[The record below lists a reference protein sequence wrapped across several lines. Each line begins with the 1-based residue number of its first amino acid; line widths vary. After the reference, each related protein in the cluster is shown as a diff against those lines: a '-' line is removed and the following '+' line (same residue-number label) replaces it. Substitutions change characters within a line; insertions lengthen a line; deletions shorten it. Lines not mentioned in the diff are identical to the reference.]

1 MTMSDTDAVLFY
13 TTFPSLDEAERCGR
27 ALVEARLAACVN
39 IIPGM
44 TAIFEWQ
51 GEIQTASETVMIIKS
66 KASLQEQVFEL
77 LKSRHSYT
85 TPAFLVLKAH
95 GGSEDFLAWI
105 MHQTTRT
112 MAS

>member
-1 MTMSDTDAVLFY
+1 MSEAEAVLIY
-13 TTFPSLDEAERCGR
+13 TTFPSSDEAETCGK

-39 IIPGM
+39 IIAGM

-51 GEIQTASETVMIIKS
+51 GEIQKAGETVMIIKS
-66 KASLQEQVFEL
+66 KASLQEQVFAL
-77 LKSRHSYT
+77 VKSRHSYT
-85 TPAFLVLKAH
+85 VPAFLVLKTS